1 MLFIGIVNNSYETS
15 SPNNGRIQVKINPIT
30 DGLADSDLPWVRPLL
45 KDSAEYNNLLKND
58 LVYLYTEDELFN
70 EVYYLGK
77 ISSQLDID
85 SLLSNVS
92 AINQTIL
99 DDMQQSN
106 KIKALKEYSLN
117 DGKIKILSYGT
128 QLQFI
133 NGIDG
138 FTLIADRTSGNCFYL
153 DGNSITTMSGK
164 SYIKL
169 SNGVVKVSCGEGG
182 SQSMI
187 TMDSSG
193 EIKIYAGES
202 NILWLLGQTV
212 SIGGDNIVVGGSE
225 GYIVTSPIPG
235 GSTVVNG
242 MAIKASSKVQGG

>member
-117 DGKIKILSYGT
+117 DGKIKILSY
-128 QLQFI
+128 
-133 NGIDG
+133 
-138 FTLIADRTSGNCFYL
+138 
-153 DGNSITTMSGK
+153 
-164 SYIKL
+164 
-169 SNGVVKVSCGEGG
+169 
-182 SQSMI
+182 
-187 TMDSSG
+187 
-193 EIKIYAGES
+193 
-202 NILWLLGQTV
+202 
-212 SIGGDNIVVGGSE
+212 
-225 GYIVTSPIPG
+225 
-235 GSTVVNG
+235 
-242 MAIKASSKVQGG
+242 